1 MQNSRIG
8 DQQSAHAHRKLTAH
22 RAIAAAMTMVAI
34 VGGST
39 AQSAWADAPSASND
53 SNELQE
59 IVVTAGR
66 REEVLSHV
74 GEGITAVS
82 GVELEARSA
91 SSLQDFVS
99 QVPGLNVQ
107 SLGTPGNGVVAI
119 RGISP
124 QAAAATV
131 ATYIDNIS
139 VGGAGNGTESAWY
152 GPDIDPADLERV
164 EVLKGPQGT
173 LYGASSL
180 GGVIKYVTK
189 TPSLTST
196 EINTSEELNDVRGG
210 SPGTKMRAS
219 VSTPII
225 ENELALR
232 VSGYYEYMGGYIDD
246 VGISGKDANRGYRS
260 GIRATLLYQPLDNLK
275 IKLNASIQSS
285 AVDANDI
292 TDENGTNPSSFQPLY
307 GYFEQ
312 KRYTPESY
320 KVQTQLYSSD
330 IQWDT
335 DLGSLISATSYST
348 YKPRQDS
355 DLTSQALF
363 FPPGLVSPT
372 SPAGGIA
379 AIATDQRTQEFRFES
394 KRLGILEFVAGTFYQ
409 HQAQSNKASY
419 YSYDTTGQVNPDA
432 FLGLQSSSGTL
443 DEYAGFGDATVY
455 ILPQLDVTA
464 GYRYSDV
471 QQQVNESSG
480 GPIYG
485 TGIIAEPT
493 LNFAEVNQTY
503 LAGIRWRVTDQV
515 MLYGRAA
522 TGYRPG
528 GQRGI
533 PPGAPPGFGDT
544 FDSDSIRSFEAGVKV
559 RALDGRLTLSTDAYV
574 INWSNIQTLI
584 LVGIYDTG
592 GNAGTA
598 QSKGAEFEA
607 TYVLFDGLTLRANT
621 AYTNARYTSTSAA
634 TPYITDGERLSYVPE
649 WTRTVS
655 VDYTLPFG
663 TWKPQVGA
671 EYVYRSSQF
680 DISEPAVE
688 LPGYTTFNLHA
699 GVQFDDKQSLRFY
712 VNNLANNRGIV
723 GSAGEIGYGIPYE
736 VVYQQPV
743 TVGVIFSQ
751 KF

>member
-1 MQNSRIG
+1 MRI
-8 DQQSAHAHRKLTAH
+8 AT
-22 RAIAAAMTMVAI
+22 IVAAALFTMAQTTP
-34 VGGST
+34 GA
-39 AQSAWADAPSASND
+39 AQSTNSVNSSSSPSNPSSATD
-53 SNELQE
+53 SNVLQE
-59 IVVTAGR
+59 IVVTAVR
-66 REEVLSHV
+66 RTEGLSTVAV
-74 GEGITAVS
+74 GISAIS
-82 GVELEARSA
+82 GAELEARSA
-91 SSLQDFVS
+91 SSLEDFVS

-107 SLGTPGNGVVAI
+107 SLGTPGTGVVAI

-124 QAAAATV
+124 QGAAATV

-139 VGGAGNGTESAWY
+139 IGGAGNGTENAWY

-189 TPSLTST
+189 TPSLTTT

-210 SPGTKMRAS
+210 SPGTKLRAS
-219 VSTPII
+219 VATPII
-225 ENELALR
+225 DNELALR
-232 VSGYYEYMGGYIDD
+232 VSGYYEYTGGYIDD
-246 VGISGKDANRGYRS
+246 VGIGGKDVDRGDKS
-260 GIRATLLYQPLDNLK
+260 GMRATLLYQPLDNLK
-275 IKLNASIQSS
+275 IKLNASIQNS
-285 AVDANDI
+285 AVNGTDI
-292 TDENGTNPSSFQPLY
+292 TDDNGTNPSLFQPLY

-320 KVQTQLYSSD
+320 KVQTQMYSSD

-348 YKPRQDS
+348 YNPRQDT
-355 DLTSQALF
+355 DMTSQGVF
-363 FPPGLVSPT
+363 FGGLVSPT
-372 SPAGGIA
+372 NPAGSIA
-379 AIATDQRTQEFRFES
+379 SISTDQKTQEFRFES
-394 KRLGILEFVAGTFYQ
+394 KRLGIFEFVGGTFYQ
-409 HQAQSNKASY
+409 HQAQSNKVLYS
-419 YSYDTTGQVNPDA
+419 SYDTTGQVNPSG
-432 FLGLQSSSGTL
+432 FLGSQSGTATL

-471 QQQVNESSG
+471 EQEVNGSQAG
-480 GPIYG
+480 VLYG
-485 TGIIAEPT
+485 LPGAINVNPT
-493 LNFAEVNQTY
+493 LNFSEVNQTY
-503 LAGIRWRVTDQV
+503 LAGIRWRVTDEV

-528 GQRGI
+528 GQRGV

-544 FDSDSIRSFEAGVKV
+544 FNSDNIRSYEAGVKV
-559 RALDGRLTLSTDAYV
+559 RALGGRLTFSSDAYV

-584 LVGIYDTG
+584 VVGIYNTD

-598 QSKGAEFEA
+598 QSKGGEFEA
-607 TYVLFDGLTLRANT
+607 TYVPFDGLTLRANT
-621 AYTNARYTSTSAA
+621 AYTNARFTETSATA
-634 TPYITDGERLSYVPE
+634 NITDGERLAYVPE

-655 VDYTLPFG
+655 VDYMLPFGLPFG
-663 TWKPQVGA
+663 TWKPEVGG
-671 EYVYRSSQF
+671 EYVYRSSQL
-680 DISEPAVE
+680 DISLPPIA
-688 LPGYTTFNLHA
+688 LPGYSTFGLHA
-699 GVQFDDKQSLRFY
+699 GVHFDDKQSLRFY

-723 GSAGEIGYGIPYE
+723 GSGGNLGYGIPYG

-743 TVGVIFSQ
+743 TFGLMFSQ